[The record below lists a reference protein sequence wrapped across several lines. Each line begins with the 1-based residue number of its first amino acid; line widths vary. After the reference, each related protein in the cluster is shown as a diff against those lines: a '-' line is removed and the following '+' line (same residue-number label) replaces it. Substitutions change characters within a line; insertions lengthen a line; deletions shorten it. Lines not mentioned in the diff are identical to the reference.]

1 MGKFFVQ
8 MVDAFSGDV
17 IESYDDDDELFDS
30 YEDAE
35 WEAME
40 SSNSFATG
48 AEVLELAGED
58 FTDPDSAEFVVAEL
72 DD

>member
-48 AEVLELAGED
+48 A
-58 FTDPDSAEFVVAEL
+58 
-72 DD
+72 